1 MSEGR
6 ILVVDDEPQIR
17 RVMRATLV
25 NEGYEVEDARTGRD
39 ALDRIHSEKFDLV
52 LLDINMPGLTG
63 IETCREIR
71 LVSDVSVIMMTVRD
85 TESDKV
91 EALDV
96 GADDYVTKPF
106 SMAEM
111 LARIRAAL
119 RRTVFHSTT
128 GAAHVHLGNVEIDF
142 RARRVTVHGKPVRLS
157 TKEFDLLSYLVS
169 HPNRAIPHEELLR
182 AVWGPEYGEHLEYL
196 RVFVNRLRKK
206 IEPSPE
212 NPKYLLKEPWIGYR
226 LELPKR

>member
-39 ALDRIHSEKFDLV
+39 ALDRIHTEKFDLV
-52 LLDINMPGLTG
+52 LLDINMPGMTG

-85 TESDKV
+85 TEGDKV

-119 RRTVFHSTT
+119 RRTVFHSTSGT
-128 GAAHVHLGNVEIDF
+128 AQVRLGNVEIDF
-142 RARRVTVHGKPVRLS
+142 RSRRVTVHGKPVRLS
-157 TKEFDLLSYLVS
+157 TKEFDLLSYLAS

>member
-1 MSEGR
+1 MGEGR

-17 RVMRATLV
+17 RGMRATLV

-52 LLDINMPGLTG
+52 LLDINMPGMTG

-96 GADDYVTKPF
+96 
-106 SMAEM
+106 
-111 LARIRAAL
+111 R
-119 RRTVFHSTT
+119 
-128 GAAHVHLGNVEIDF
+128 
-142 RARRVTVHGKPVRLS
+142 
-157 TKEFDLLSYLVS
+157 
-169 HPNRAIPHEELLR
+169 
-182 AVWGPEYGEHLEYL
+182 
-196 RVFVNRLRKK
+196 
-206 IEPSPE
+206 
-212 NPKYLLKEPWIGYR
+212 
-226 LELPKR
+226 